1 MFASSS
7 GSSSNFIVPNGT
19 FVVELVIFL
28 VVLGVMAKFI
38 LPSLRRVLDERGRML
53 ADAQRASEAARG
65 EAARLKRERINV
77 LATARAQARALLEG
91 ASQSVDGLIAEAR
104 ERGHAEHDRRFA
116 EAADGLETE
125 RRRVHDD
132 VMARAVELVVA
143 AAERIVGAGFDADR
157 HRQLIAAE
165 LGGADEPTRA
175 E

>member
-1 MFASSS
+1 MLASSS

-38 LPSLRRVLDERGRML
+38 LPSLRRALDERGRML

-65 EAARLKRERINV
+65 EAARLERERINV
-77 LATARAQARALLEG
+77 LASARAQARALLEG

-104 ERGHAEHDRRFA
+104 EQGRAEHDRRFA

-125 RRRVHDD
+125 RRRLHDD
-132 VMARAVELVVA
+132 VMARAVELVAA
-143 AAERIVGAGFDADR
+143 AAERIVGGGFDADR
-157 HRQLIAAE
+157 HRRFITAE